1 MKLLYLL
8 FALVNGENFIRNF
21 NTPSCKNCVYYRPSI
36 HNEFTSTL
44 NKCTLFG
51 EKDIITDEITYDYA
65 DTCRRD
71 EKKCGLFGFG
81 FKKEKN
87 IKLKMVKH
95 TIGRKLP
102 NWLLVLSIL
111 WLLKVVVIK
120 IHY

>member
-8 FALVNGENFIRNF
+8 FVLVNSEPFIRNF
-21 NTPSCKNCVYYRPSI
+21 NIPSCKNCIHYRPSI

-71 EKKCGLFGFG
+71 ETKCGPVGFG

-87 IKLKMVKH
+87 IQLKIANH

-111 WLLKVVVIK
+111 WLFKVIIIK

>member
-1 MKLLYLL
+1 MKLLYIL
-8 FALVNGENFIRNF
+8 FVVVNSEQFIRNF

-87 IKLKMVKH
+87 IKLKIAKH

-102 NWLLVLSIL
+102 NWLLLLSIV
-111 WLLKVVVIK
+111 WFFKVIIIK
-120 IHY
+120 INY